1 MSLRFQRLIVI
12 LASLVLITGSLILI
26 LNNYKKNIIF
36 FYTPTELIKADAN
49 INQKVRIGGFVKQ
62 NSIKKIASLKTH
74 ITFIVTDKESDIF
87 VEYKGI
93 LPDLFKEGQGAVIEG
108 ILINNNK
115 IQADKVF
122 AKHDENYMPVSIK
135 KQLEETEYWKKDY
148 PANSFLNENIPEFS
162 SKGLIERNLIITNYE
177 IKDKITIIN
186 FFASWCLPCKNEHP
200 LFLSLKNQFPEL
212 MIVGFNYKDKNED
225 AIKFL
230 STNGN
235 PYSFVGIDYDG
246 RIGLEFGVLGL
257 PETLLTNNQGKIIY
271 RHIGPLSDEIILKK
285 IIPNL

>member
-93 LPDLFKEGQGAVIEG
+93 LPDLFQEGQGAVIEG
-108 ILINNNK
+108 ILIKNNK
-115 IQADKVF
+115 IKADKVF

-135 KQLEETEYWKKDY
+135 KQLEATEYWKKDY

-162 SKGLIERNLIITNYE
+162 AKGLIERNLKITNYE

-186 FFASWCLPCKNEHP
+186 FFASWCLPCKDEHP
-200 LFLSLKNQFPEL
+200 LFINLKNQYPEL
-212 MIVGFNYKDKNED
+212 KIVGFNYKDKNED